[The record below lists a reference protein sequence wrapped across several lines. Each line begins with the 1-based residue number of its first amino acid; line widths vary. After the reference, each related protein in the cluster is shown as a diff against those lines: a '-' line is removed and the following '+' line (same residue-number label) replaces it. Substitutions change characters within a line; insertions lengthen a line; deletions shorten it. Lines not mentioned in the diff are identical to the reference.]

1 MQEKLELKRKT
12 MRSKM
17 IIIPHGMRKDIAL
30 ELGVSTVTVYSAIR
44 GISEG
49 PKSDAVRKLALQKI
63 KEIK

>member
-1 MQEKLELKRKT
+1 